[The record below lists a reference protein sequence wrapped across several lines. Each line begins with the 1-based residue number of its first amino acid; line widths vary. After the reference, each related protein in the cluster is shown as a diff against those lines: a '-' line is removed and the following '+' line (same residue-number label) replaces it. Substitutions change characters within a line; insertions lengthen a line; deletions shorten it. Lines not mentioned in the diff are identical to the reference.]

1 MDKKVIISIG
11 RQYGSGGREIGEKIA
26 ERYGIPY
33 YDKQLLAIAARESGL
48 CDEIIAHYDEKKIS
62 AAFLYTMTPNL
73 YSYGMGGHVNNEQ
86 PLGMQVFFAISSVI
100 KKVAEQGSCVIV
112 GRCADY
118 ILRNDENLFSVFVCA
133 DEKSKL
139 ERIMKRNNITS
150 EKEAYQR
157 MIKTDRNRARFYN
170 YFSDH
175 KWGAAT
181 TYDLC
186 VKSSHLGVDKTVDSI
201 CSVIDNL

>member
-1 MDKKVIISIG
+1 MTITYCCIIS
-11 RQYGSGGREIGEKIA
+11 QYI
-26 ERYGIPY
+26 YN
-33 YDKQLLAIAARESGL
+33 
-48 CDEIIAHYDEKKIS
+48 C
-62 AAFLYTMTPNL
+62 
-73 YSYGMGGHVNNEQ
+73 
-86 PLGMQVFFAISSVI
+86 
-100 KKVAEQGSCVIV
+100 
-112 GRCADY
+112 Y

-139 ERIMKRNNITS
+139 ERIMKRTHITS

-186 VKSSHLGVDKTVDSI
+186 VKSSHLGVDKTVDTI